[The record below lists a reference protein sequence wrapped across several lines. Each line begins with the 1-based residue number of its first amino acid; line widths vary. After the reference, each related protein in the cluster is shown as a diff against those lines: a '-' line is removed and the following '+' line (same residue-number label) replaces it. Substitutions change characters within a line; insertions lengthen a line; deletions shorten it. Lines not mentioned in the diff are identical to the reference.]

1 MCIILEKVIDF
12 NVVAVYLK
20 HQNSLLLKI
29 CKKINSLFRDKYNIE
44 HTTVL
49 TSALRDVTIRICFRL
64 NSWYN
69 YLYLA
74 KYTQPLFG
82 TALYITN
89 MHDLFNEH

>member
-20 HQNSLLLKI
+20 HQNSLLLTI
-29 CKKINSLFRDKYNIE
+29 CKKNKFPVSRDKYNIE

-49 TSALRDVTIRICFRL
+49 TSALHDVTIHMCFRP
-64 NSWYN
+64 NIVGQGIIWYN

-74 KYTQPLFG
+74 EYTQTIRYSPI
-82 TALYITN
+82 YY
-89 MHDLFNEH
+89 